1 MICRVWPEY
10 QKGPEAPSGDLPCGG
25 ERQFLIPLMLLTST
39 ARLQPLALQRKPR
52 VEKFHLTEG
61 CWGVSLW
68 RVVGSGSV
76 MEGACREQRGACVFK
91 SPYVVLGINTKY
103 TEGLFF

>member
-1 MICRVWPEY
+1 MCRAWYECHG
-10 QKGPEAPSGDLPCGG
+10 KDWEALSGDLPSRGR
-25 ERQFLIPLMLLTST
+25 EAILKSISVLTST
-39 ARLQPLALQRKPR
+39 DRLQPLALQRKPR
-52 VEKFHLTEG
+52 AEKFYPIEE

-68 RVVGSGSV
+68 RVLGSGSV
-76 MEGACREQRGACVFK
+76 MRVCYEQRKACVFK